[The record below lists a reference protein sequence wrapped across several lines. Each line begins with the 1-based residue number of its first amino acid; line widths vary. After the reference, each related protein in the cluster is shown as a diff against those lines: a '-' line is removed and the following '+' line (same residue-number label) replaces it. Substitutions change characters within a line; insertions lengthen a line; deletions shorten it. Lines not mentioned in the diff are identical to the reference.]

1 VFELLKQ
8 IFQSISDVQGL
19 IAWGGTLLVCAI
31 VFVETGLFFGFFL
44 PGDSLLVSAG
54 VFAATGHLRVWAL
67 LMLVSLCAVLGDQAG
82 YWIGWNAGQ
91 ALYRRPD
98 SRFFKKRR
106 LDRAHEFYEKHG
118 VKAILLA
125 RFVPIIRTFC
135 PPVAGAARMSY
146 RRYLAFDILGGF
158 FWVNSMVLLGY
169 FLGRSIPNI
178 QRRIHWVIAV
188 VVFLSIL
195 PGILGVVRGWRKPR
209 PKAATLPAIQPEQE

>member
-8 IFQSISDVQGL
+8 IFQTITDVQGL

-54 VFAATGHLRVWAL
+54 VFAATGHLQMWAL
-67 LMLVSLCAVLGDQAG
+67 LILVSLCAVAGDQVG

-98 SRFFKKRR
+98 SRFFKKRH
-106 LDRAHEFYEKHG
+106 LDRAHDFYEKHG
-118 VKAILLA
+118 AKAILLA

-146 RRYLAFDILGGF
+146 RRYLTVDILGGF

-169 FLGRSIPNI
+169 FLGRSIPDI

-195 PGILGVVRGWRKPR
+195 PGILGVLRGRRKPQ
-209 PKAATLPAIQPEQE
+209 PKAAPLPAVRREQE